1 MMLMNFDNIF
11 LWGFI
16 ATVFLTTLMAA
27 AQGLGLSRMSLQFM
41 LGTLFT
47 ADRNRAMVFGFT
59 FHFINGW
66 LFALFYA
73 LVFESI
79 SMSNAWLGAGIGLV
93 QGLTVL
99 IALMPILPALHPRM
113 ASEHHGPEPTR
124 QLEPPGFMA
133 LNYGRQTPLITLIAH
148 VVYGA
153 ILGGFY
159 RLAGT

>member
-1 MMLMNFDNIF
+1 MMSLDYASIF

-27 AQGLGLSRMSLQFM
+27 GQGLGLSRMSLQLM

-47 ADRNRAMVFGFT
+47 ANRNLAMVYGFA

-73 LVFESI
+73 LVFE
-79 SMSNAWLGAGIGLV
+79 NLGLANWWLGGMIGLG

-99 IALMPILPALHPRM
+99 IALMPILPYLHPRM
-113 ASEHHGPEPTR
+113 ASEYHGPEPTR

-133 LNYGRQTPLITLIAH
+133 LNYGRQTPLITLFAH

>member
-1 MMLMNFDNIF
+1 MNFPSIF
-11 LWGFI
+11 LWGFV

-27 AQGLGLSRMSLQFM
+27 AQGLGWSRMSLPFM

-47 ADRNRAMVFGFT
+47 PDRQRAMVLGFA
-59 FHFINGW
+59 FHFVNGW

-73 LVFESI
+73 LVFEDLQRTGW
-79 SMSNAWLGAGIGLV
+79 WLGGVIGLA

-113 ASEHHGPEPTR
+113 ASEQRGPEPTR
-124 QLEPPGFMA
+124 ALEPPGFMA
-133 LNYGRQTPLITLIAH
+133 LNYGRQTPLITLFAH

-153 ILGGFY
+153 VLGGFY
-159 RLAGT
+159 RLAGG

>member
-1 MMLMNFDNIF
+1 MLMNFSSIF
-11 LWGFI
+11 LWGFV

-27 AQGLGLSRMSLQFM
+27 AQGLGLSRMSLPFM

-47 ADRNRAMVFGFT
+47 ADRDRAMVIGFGF
-59 FHFINGW
+59 HFANGW

-73 LVFESI
+73 LVFENLGYSGW
-79 SMSNAWLGAGIGLV
+79 WLGAVIGLS

-113 ASEHHGPEPTR
+113 ASEHRGPEPTR
-124 QLEPPGFMA
+124 ALEPPGFMA
-133 LNYGRQTPLITLIAH
+133 LNYGRQTPVVTLFAH
-148 VVYGA
+148 LVYGA

-159 RLAGT
+159 RLA